1 MRIPTL
7 LALILLFTLLFL
19 GLMLHINNKTQEEK
33 SLVDFSPLNIRFAN
47 QSPSSITIIWQSLK
61 PTIGEIAWGETQSL
75 GNLASDDR
83 DIDSKTARL
92 THFVTIKN
100 LKEDRSI
107 FLKIRNGPFFYPTLP
122 LETKTSLKVV
132 PTNLQPITGKILD
145 LTGQPTDEALIFLEL
160 PNTAPIATY
169 TSSAGNF
176 LLPLNELKTQDLKSN
191 FVLDEN
197 AIIGNLLV
205 TKGSLQSRIKLNLSK
220 VGSDLLPIV
229 LGQDQD
235 LTTSQNFPAD

>member
-7 LALILLFTLLFL
+7 LALILLFTILFL

-47 QSPSSITIIWQSLK
+47 QSSSSITIVWQSLK
-61 PTIGEIAWGETQSL
+61 PVVGEIAWGKTQSL
-75 GNLASDDR
+75 GNLTSDDR
-83 DIDSKTARL
+83 DTNSKTARL

-100 LKEDRSI
+100 LTEDKSI
-107 FLKIRNGPFFYPTLP
+107 FFKVRNGPFFYPTLP
-122 LETKTSLKVV
+122 LETKTSPKITS
-132 PTNLQPITGKILD
+132 TNLQPITGKILD

-176 LLPLNELKTQDLKSN
+176 LLPTSELKTQNLRSS
-191 FVLDEN
+191 FILDEN
-197 AIIGNLLV
+197 TVGNLLI

-220 VGSDLLPIV
+220 EGTDLLPIV

-235 LTTSQNFPAD
+235 LTSP